1 MRVKTEIKGVE
12 LMPGKELLRL
22 KHPLVGKFKLLALLG
37 LASGLLALNLATA
50 EPRAVAQTT
59 NAPAQQSG
67 QFDQAQAL
75 AELKKQIAGKEN
87 QPATEVFK
95 NIQYFKTNVPAG
107 RLLAVMEIGYSKSLG
122 VNCTHCHV
130 PGAWDKE
137 DKPAKQITREMA
149 QMTMAINTDLLAK
162 VKNLKSARPGVNCTT
177 CHRGQV
183 KPALNLP

>member
-1 MRVKTEIKGVE
+1 MLVE
-12 LMPGKELLRL
+12 ETFAGKI
-22 KHPLVGKFKLLALLG
+22 KLLVSIALLC
-37 LASGLLALNLATA
+37 SLLVLSLATVTL
-50 EPRAVAQTT
+50 RATAQATS
-59 NAPAQQSG
+59 AAAQQTS
-67 QFDQAQAL
+67 QFNQAQAL

-122 VNCTHCHV
+122 VNCTYCHV

-137 DKPAKQITREMA
+137 DKPAKQIAREMA

-162 VKNLKSARPGVNCTT
+162 VKNLKSARPVVNCTT

-183 KPALNLP
+183 KPALSLP